1 MGPDTLTRK
10 VVSRFSPREI
20 RRSQVS
26 SGASVNLGKSSSP
39 VLLSSRSKVAEVGS
53 KSPNGATASN
63 CSTCR

>member
-1 MGPDTLTRK
+1 MLTRK

-26 SGASVNLGKSSSP
+26 SGALFNVEKSSSP
-39 VLLSSRSKVAEVGS
+39 VLLSSRSKVADVGNN
-53 KSPNGATASN
+53 SPSGAVASN

>member
-1 MGPDTLTRK
+1 MGPETLTRK

-20 RRSQVS
+20 KRSQVS
-26 SGASVNLGKSSSP
+26 SGVSVSLGKSSSP

-53 KSPNGATASN
+53 KSPSGATASN